1 MILIDS
7 GMKSLLTDFRDV
19 LVLLEDIQRVIISQ
33 AQHNQIDNIII
44 DIGLLLQPLLDRLQE
59 MIKSHKQ

>member
-1 MILIDS
+1 
-7 GMKSLLTDFRDV
+7 MKSLLTDFRDV